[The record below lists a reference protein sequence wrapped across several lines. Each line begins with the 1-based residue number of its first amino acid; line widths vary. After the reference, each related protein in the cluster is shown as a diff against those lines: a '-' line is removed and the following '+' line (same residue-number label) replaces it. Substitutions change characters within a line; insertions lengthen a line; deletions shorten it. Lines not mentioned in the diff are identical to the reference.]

1 MRIFVNAIN
10 HENKVILM
18 NSIKAIWIFFT
29 TGGFVF
35 CPPSQLPVDAE
46 YKATAEIVAHKSDKQ
61 PYKCNIDSPLQA
73 GDTINING
81 HGWCVIDSIN
91 YFYP

>member
-1 MRIFVNAIN
+1 
-10 HENKVILM
+10 M
-18 NSIKAIWIFFT
+18 NSIKAIWIYFT
-29 TGGFVF
+29 TGGFIF
-35 CPPSQLPVDAE
+35 CPPSQLPQDTP
-46 YKATAEIVAHKSDKQ
+46 YKATAEIIAHKSDIEPINKDIS
-61 PYKCNIDSPLQA
+61 KALTA